1 MKRFLPFFIAV
12 SLLSFALP
20 VSAGT
25 PLERA
30 LRRLKKHRH
39 SFAANDPAWLGPGGT
54 ATAPTTGNWNLA
66 GNWSPSG
73 VPASSTATLLDFGGS
88 GASAYT
94 SSNDIAANF
103 TFGTMTLNSTASVTE
118 IINGSSFE
126 VGTGTATQISQTN
139 SGAFNIQN
147 AITSNDAAT
156 LTLSGN
162 GTGVATLSG
171 VISEKNTGSK
181 FVDVV
186 KTGTST
192 FVLSGANTYS
202 HGTTVSGGGNL
213 FVNNTTGS
221 GTGSGAVGVSG
232 SGTALG
238 GSGTISGT
246 VSIASGS
253 HLEPGA
259 SGIGSTGIL
268 KTGNVTLSSGSF
280 FNVDLNNTTVGTG
293 YDQLS
298 VTGTVNVTGSNLVVN
313 AGALTPGQKF
323 FIVSNDSNDAVTG
336 TFAGLIQN
344 ATFTAGP
351 NTFQINYADLFS
363 GSANDIS
370 LTVIPEP
377 STWVLV
383 GIGLG
388 MMGLFKR
395 RRFIRIG

>member
-1 MKRFLPFFIAV
+1 MKRFFPFFIAV

-25 PLERA
+25 PLERT
-30 LRRLKKHRH
+30 LRRLKKHRPF
-39 SFAANDPAWLGPGGT
+39 FAANDPAWLGPGGT

-103 TFGTMTLNSTASVTE
+103 TFGTMTLNSTASVAE
-118 IINGSSFE
+118 IINGSSFKI
-126 VGTGTATQISQTN
+126 GDGTATQISQTN

-147 AITSNDAAT
+147 AITNGNAAT

-171 VISEKNTGSK
+171 IITENNSGSK
-181 FVDVV
+181 DLAVL

-192 FVLSGANTYS
+192 FVLSAANVYS
-202 HGTTVSGGGNL
+202 HATTVSGGNL

-221 GTGSGAVGVSG
+221 GTGSSAVTVTG

-280 FNVDLNNTTVGTG
+280 FNVDLNNPTVGTG

-298 VTGTVNVTGSNLVVN
+298 VTGTVNVTGSNLAVN
-313 AGALTPGQKF
+313 AGTLTPGQKF
-323 FIVSNDSNDAVTG
+323 FIVSNDGSDAVTG

-383 GIGLG
+383 GVGLG
-388 MMGLFKR
+388 LMGFFKR
-395 RRFIRIG
+395 RRLIRIG